1 MVQHCSTESSC
12 GAAKFFSE
20 LPANT
25 ARLTV
30 GFYNVG
36 IQLTELSGKK
46 WPSKQS
52 ALKADIIKAFDTHVL
67 DILCLSEL
75 GELGVGIAAGLP
87 DRNVGAWMTELLRD
101 SAIPPVHISTE
112 GHYLTIVKTSRVK
125 VDRDSLV
132 QGFDDNNTDRS
143 FQHLRVFVA
152 GDDVPISIINCHA
165 PSSKKRVDRE
175 LSQALSLSRPQCL
188 CRRSL
193 RLGRRFQHRMYS
205 VHGYHEG
212 H

>member
-12 GAAKFFSE
+12 GAAKCFYE

-112 GHYLTIVKTSRVK
+112 GQLSDHCEDKPR
-125 VDRDSLV
+125 
-132 QGFDDNNTDRS
+132 QG
-143 FQHLRVFVA
+143 
-152 GDDVPISIINCHA
+152 
-165 PSSKKRVDRE
+165 
-175 LSQALSLSRPQCL
+175 RPGQPC
-188 CRRSL
+188 S
-193 RLGRRFQHRMYS
+193 GI
-205 VHGYHEG
+205 
-212 H
+212 

>member
-12 GAAKFFSE
+12 GAAHSTIADLPAQTTFSE

-75 GELGVGIAAGLP
+75 GELGVGIAAVLP

-125 VDRDSLV
+125 VDLYKLDSVGDLAFLGGGGHGCPHP
-132 QGFDDNNTDRS
+132 QG
-143 FQHLRVFVA
+143 H
-152 GDDVPISIINCHA
+152 
-165 PSSKKRVDRE
+165 
-175 LSQALSLSRPQCL
+175 
-188 CRRSL
+188 
-193 RLGRRFQHRMYS
+193 GR
-205 VHGYHEG
+205 
-212 H
+212 